1 MNNTKISI
9 IAEIGVNHNG
19 SLRLA
24 KKLIDGAVKSGA
36 DYVKFQT
43 YVTDEIITKQA
54 ELAPYQKKFISH
66 NSQYKMLKKY
76 ELKFS

>member
-1 MNNTKISI
+1 MNNKKISI

-19 SLRLA
+19 SLKLA

-43 YVTDEIITKQA
+43 YVTDELITKQA
-54 ELAPYQKKFISH
+54 KLAPYQKKFISH
-66 NSQYKMLKKY
+66 YSKLSVK
-76 ELKFS
+76 